1 MHSRVGKRE
10 MRELSFVIIK
20 NDDIPNC
27 QSDKGFKGTVGIGNV
42 TLLRSL
48 ELTSTVPLQL
58 KKVCLLTL
66 PKHFG

>member
-27 QSDKGFKGTVGIGNV
+27 QSDKGFKGTVVN
-42 TLLRSL
+42 RERNPS
-48 ELTSTVPLQL
+48 EVP
-58 KKVCLLTL
+58 
-66 PKHFG
+66 